1 MTSIFSGFVV
11 FSILGYMA
19 ALQGKDITDPSIATD
34 GMLVVLQTVIL
45 VQYISNHRK
54 NGGKQEVPNSKTAVH
69 TLSSNAFEH
78 TFSLQ
83 CGRYVIMIF
92 R

>member
-34 GMLVVLQTVIL
+34 GMLIVLKTATLI
-45 VQYISNHRK
+45 QYIFEITDKRGRK
-54 NGGKQEVPNSKTAVH
+54 
-69 TLSSNAFEH
+69 
-78 TFSLQ
+78 
-83 CGRYVIMIF
+83 
-92 R
+92 